1 MPIRTSVCLRRVDT
15 VPFAVR
21 RSGHA
26 PPEPPFN
33 AFAAPFLTGDC
44 LIGLVPNL
52 KASPMNTPLTLVA
65 AAAAAL
71 IAATSANAATFIVNG
86 NNNGPDAVVAPGN
99 APLNTGVSVN
109 AGDTVILAIDPADTW
124 GFNFRQQN
132 ALGTYGNGWAPWNWY
147 MPDSVNVPG
156 LSTELGYNDAGAGC
170 NLPGGCI
177 EYGAVA
183 WSIGGQVWGPAYT
196 STGTTATVTTAYGT
210 FANYPVWTVG
220 RTFTATRSG
229 TLRLAMWDS
238 DTSDNTS
245 GPGSDR
251 TIAVNVTV
259 IPGQN
264 QTATPEPASML
275 LLAAGLAGLG
285 LARRRR
291 A

>member
-1 MPIRTSVCLRRVDT
+1 VPNPKANAMRTSL
-15 VPFAVR
+15 
-21 RSGHA
+21 S
-26 PPEPPFN
+26 
-33 AFAAPFLTGDC
+33 L
-44 LIGLVPNL
+44 
-52 KASPMNTPLTLVA
+52 A
-65 AAAAAL
+65 AAAAVAL
-71 IAATSANAATFIVNG
+71 LATAPAQAATFNVNG
-86 NNNGPDAVVAPGN
+86 NNNGPDGVVSPGN

-109 AGDTVILAIDPADTW
+109 AGDTVILGIDSADTW
-124 GFNFRQQN
+124 GFNGRQQN

-147 MPDSVNVPG
+147 MPDNTNVPG

-177 EYGAVA
+177 EFGAVA

-210 FANYPVWTVG
+210 FTDYPVWTVG

-229 TLRLAMWDS
+229 TLQLAMWDS
-238 DTSDNTS
+238 FTSDNSS

-291 A
+291 V